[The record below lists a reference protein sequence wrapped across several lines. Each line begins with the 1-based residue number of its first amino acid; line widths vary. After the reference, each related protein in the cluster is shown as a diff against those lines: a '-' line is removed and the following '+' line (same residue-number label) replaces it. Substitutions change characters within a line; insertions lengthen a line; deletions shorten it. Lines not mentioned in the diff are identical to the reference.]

1 MHPEVALK
9 RVALALTFAVMSA
22 CTSPDQS
29 FFIYRLPYEDGTDVL
44 VSRDHLTHP
53 PPFALDLA
61 GQNGSV
67 YRIVAAR
74 PGTVRFIRDEF
85 SDNCDPDVT
94 QCTNNYVW
102 IQHEPGDE
110 WSKYSH
116 VATGTATGAPP
127 FGAGLAE
134 GDAVVAG
141 QFLGNEGN
149 VGMATGANDGRHL
162 HFEVVIPDDPD
173 PSKPTGFVGDFPYE
187 ARIPRF
193 CHVPGAIAVDGQT
206 YAAGPCPR

>member
-1 MHPEVALK
+1 MKRTALILSFG
-9 RVALALTFAVMSA
+9 VLAA

-29 FFIYRLPYEDGTDVL
+29 FFIYRLPYEDGTDVK
-44 VSRDHLTHP
+44 VWQDHLTHDLP
-53 PPFALDLA
+53 LAVDLA
-61 GQNGSV
+61 GQNDDPT

-102 IQHEPGDE
+102 IQHETGDE

-116 VATGTATGAPP
+116 IATGTATGAPP
-127 FGAGLAE
+127 NGAGLSE
-134 GDAVVAG
+134 GDEVVAG
-141 QFLGNEGN
+141 QHLGNEGN

-162 HFEVVIPDDPD
+162 HFEVVIPDDPN
-173 PSKPTGFVGDFPYE
+173 PSKPMGPVGDFPYT

-193 CHVPGAIAVDGQT
+193 CHVSGAIAVKGST
-206 YAAGPCPR
+206 YVAGPCPG

>member
-1 MHPEVALK
+1 MKRTALILSFG
-9 RVALALTFAVMSA
+9 VLAA

-29 FFIYRLPYEDGTDVL
+29 FFIYRLPYEDGTDVK
-44 VSRDHLTHP
+44 VWQDHLTHP
-53 PPFALDLA
+53 LPFAVDFA
-61 GQNGSV
+61 GQNDDPT

-116 VATGTATGAPP
+116 IATGTATGAPP
-127 FGAGLAE
+127 NGAGLSE
-134 GDAVVAG
+134 GDEVVAG
-141 QFLGNEGN
+141 QHLGNEGN

-162 HFEVVIPDDPD
+162 HFEVVIPDDPN
-173 PSKPTGFVGDFPYE
+173 PSKPMGPVGDFPYT

-193 CHVPGAIAVDGQT
+193 CHVSGAIAVKGST
-206 YAAGPCPR
+206 YVAGPCPG